1 MTTPDPLVTE
11 FAYAPLDY
19 VRISVF
25 GVNYRGRVMKCSA
38 LHNGREYFVEYV
50 NDTGDFKDGTF
61 LADEL
66 SPDTP

>member
-1 MTTPDPLVTE
+1 MSTDPMLTE

-38 LHNGREYFVEYV
+38 LHGGREYFVEYV

>member
-1 MTTPDPLVTE
+1 MNADPMLIE

-38 LHNGREYFVEYV
+38 LHNGHEYFVEYV

>member
-1 MTTPDPLVTE
+1 MSQDPMLTE

-25 GVNYRGRVMKCSA
+25 GVNYRGRVMRCSITRGVMQEF
-38 LHNGREYFVEYV
+38 LVEYV
-50 NDTGDFKDGTF
+50 NDGGDFKDGTF

>member
-1 MTTPDPLVTE
+1 MSQDPMLTE

-38 LHNGREYFVEYV
+38 LHGGREYLVEYV

-66 SPDTP
+66 TLENGP